1 MNDLFDSTFKITKYE
16 DANFDENILENGNYR
31 DILVSA
37 KEHLL
42 VNNLDQAIRIIEQ
55 SGIDLDEHSD
65 WLEKSKKLNE
75 VEKNIKNL
83 EDIIL
88 QNLVSQNDKSF

>member
-1 MNDLFDSTFKITKYE
+1 M
-16 DANFDENILENGNYR
+16 
-31 DILVSA
+31 
-37 KEHLL
+37 
-42 VNNLDQAIRIIEQ
+42 NNLDQAIRIIEQ

-65 WLEKSKKLNE
+65 WLEKSKKLSE
-75 VEKNIKNL
+75 VENIKNL